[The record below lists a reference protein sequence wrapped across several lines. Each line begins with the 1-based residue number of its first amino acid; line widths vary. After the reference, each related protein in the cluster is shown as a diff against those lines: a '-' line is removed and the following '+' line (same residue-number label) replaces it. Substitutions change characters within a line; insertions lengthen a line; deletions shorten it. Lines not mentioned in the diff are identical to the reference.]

1 MPIEEI
7 KKVYCT
13 SFESKIGLIYIAS
26 TEKGV
31 CKISLPKEPKK
42 EFFNWIKNHFAE
54 DEVFENKSRNQNVI
68 DQLRKYFDERLYKF
82 DVELDL
88 IGSTFH
94 QRVWKELQNIKY
106 GETIS
111 YKILARRVGVRFGY
125 RAVGK
130 ANGSNPIPIIVPCHR
145 VINHNGSLGGY
156 SSGIKVKEFLLRLE
170 GAIII

>member
-1 MPIEEI
+1 M
-7 KKVYCT
+7 
-13 SFESKIGLIYIAS
+13 
-26 TEKGV
+26 
-31 CKISLPKEPKK
+31 
-42 EFFNWIKNHFAE
+42 
-54 DEVFENKSRNQNVI
+54 FENKSRNQNVI